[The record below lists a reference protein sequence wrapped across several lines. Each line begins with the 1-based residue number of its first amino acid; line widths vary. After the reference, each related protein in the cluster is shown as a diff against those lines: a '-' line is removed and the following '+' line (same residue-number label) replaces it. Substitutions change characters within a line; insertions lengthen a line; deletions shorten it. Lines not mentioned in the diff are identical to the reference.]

1 MTANTATAN
10 GRPILTPVLANGPPA
25 ESLESP
31 DAEPDTAGSLPDED
45 GPSIVAESLG
55 SVAGSAAWSVAGF
68 DVGLAVDSGEG
79 AALRV

>member
-55 SVAGSAAWSVAGF
+55 SVVGSVVGSAVGSV
-68 DVGLAVDSGEG
+68 VGSAVG
-79 AALRV
+79 